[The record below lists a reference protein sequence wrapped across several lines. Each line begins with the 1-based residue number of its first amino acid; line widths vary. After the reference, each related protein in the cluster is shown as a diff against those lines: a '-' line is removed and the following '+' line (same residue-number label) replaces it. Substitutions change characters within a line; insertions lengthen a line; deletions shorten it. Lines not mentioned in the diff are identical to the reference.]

1 MFDLE
6 KGGPARL
13 TFIDLFAGAGGL
25 SEGFIQAGF
34 EPVAHVEADL
44 AAAFTLR
51 TREAYYRL
59 KSMGLSSKYDDYL
72 AGGISRSE
80 LYEASQ
86 APTRVINATI
96 GEEHLGN
103 IFDQVDKLIGDC
115 KPDLIVGGPPCQ
127 AYSLVGRARS
137 DLKMVG
143 DKRNYLFLYYVKFLN
158 RYKPRYFVFENV
170 VGLLSAREK
179 GGRRYL
185 DMMLSLFKDA
195 GYSVEWKVL
204 SAEKY
209 GVPQKRKRVILV
221 GKIGSEEGFF
231 PEIAEVEADFL
242 VRDVIGDLPSLRS
255 GQGTPYVTSLNSKP
269 NSWLRQAGILA
280 SDKQVTWHTA
290 RPHNERDL
298 SIFREVVNRWNLHKE
313 RLSYDELPEDLKTHK
328 NRTSFTDRFKV
339 VAPDVSF
346 SHTVVA
352 HIAKDGNYY
361 IHPDLTQ
368 NRSLTP
374 REVARLQTFPDDY
387 FFESASGQPSRTAA
401 YKQIGNAV
409 PVLLARRIAESIRRN
424 WR

>member
-1 MFDLE
+1 MPDVQR
-6 KGGPARL
+6 GSSTGL

-34 EPVAHVEADL
+34 EPVAHVEADP
-44 AAAFTLR
+44 AAAYTLR
-51 TREAYYRL
+51 TREAYYRVEA
-59 KSMGLSSKYDDYL
+59 MGLSSKYGDYL
-72 AGGISRSE
+72 AGKLTRTE
-80 LYEASQ
+80 LYALSPE
-86 APTRVINATI
+86 PTRVLNATI
-96 GEEHLGN
+96 CQEHLDK
-103 IFDQVDKLIGDC
+103 IFQKVDGLIGNK

-137 DLKMVG
+137 DFKMVG
-143 DKRNYLFLYYVKFLN
+143 DARNYLFLYYVEFLK
-158 RYKPRYFVFENV
+158 RYRPRYFVFENV

-179 GGRRYL
+179 EGRRYL
-185 DMMLSLFKDA
+185 DMMLALFRDA

-204 SAEKY
+204 SAEKF

-221 GKIGSEEGFF
+221 GKMGAEGGFF
-231 PEIAEVEADFL
+231 PEIAEVPADFL
-242 VRDVIGDLPSLRS
+242 VRDVIGDLPSLQS
-255 GQGTPYVTSLNSKP
+255 GQGTPYTTAVTAKP
-269 NSWLRQAGILA
+269 SSWLNKSGILA
-280 SDKQVTWHTA
+280 PDRQVTWHTA

-298 SIFREVVNRWNLHKE
+298 KIFKEVVGRWSEHQK
-313 RLSYDELPEDLKTHK
+313 RLSYDELPEQLKTHK

-346 SHTVVA
+346 SHTIVA

-361 IHPDLTQ
+361 IHPDLVQ

-424 WR
+424 WT

>member
-1 MFDLE
+1 MFDQ
-6 KGGPARL
+6 KGHSAPL

-44 AAAFTLR
+44 AASFTLR

-59 KSMGLSSKYDDYL
+59 KSMGLSSKYNDYL
-72 AGGISRSE
+72 AGRLSRSE
-80 LYEASQ
+80 LYELSQ

-96 GEEHLGN
+96 GQEELDQ
-103 IFDQVDKLIGDC
+103 IFQRVDDLIGNC

-137 DLKMVG
+137 DFKMVG
-143 DKRNYLFLYYVKFLN
+143 DKRNYLFIYYVEFLR
-158 RYKPRYFVFENV
+158 RYKPKYFVFENV

-179 GGRRYL
+179 EGRRYL

-204 SAEKY
+204 SAEKF

-221 GKIGSEEGFF
+221 GKLGAESGFF
-231 PEIAEVEADFL
+231 PEIAEVDADFL
-242 VRDVIGDLPSLRS
+242 VRDAIGDLPSLRA
-255 GQGTPYVTSLNSKP
+255 GQGTPYVTAVAAKP
-269 NSWLRQAGILA
+269 SSWLRQSGILA
-280 SDKQVTWHTA
+280 SNNQVTWHAA
-290 RPHNERDL
+290 RPHNDRDL
-298 SIFREVVNRWNLHKE
+298 SIFREVVNRWIKLKE
-313 RLSYDELPEDLKTHK
+313 RLSYDELPEKLKTHK

-339 VAPDVSF
+339 VAPDVSS
-346 SHTVVA
+346 SHTIVA

-424 WR
+424 WK